1 MSVAVESAVA
11 PVAPAEEPDIC
22 CICCDV
28 ETPEASFVKPGPC
41 KCKGSIKFHI
51 PCLLQAMQHS
61 AMCGACKAPFTDP
74 EFIGMQKRT
83 LKPEEEVIMSTSRC
97 YSDAKNAI
105 IYYKADEAGVE
116 QGTAY
121 VFVEYTNWE
130 YTGFYYFATIDF
142 TNGVINGEV
151 VVAGDY
157 SKSPRLSKQKDMVF
171 TVNAGEVCG
180 AFIRYRIYSS
190 VELYQEQQIAER
202 GCWLPNGAL
211 IGLHEVRDWVRCDMY
226 NEEFIIVKRATY
238 KEDGSGQLED
248 GEHMLR
254 SEKDP
259 NSVIFADYKGGQLHG
274 KWASYKNRR
283 NGSAPTETRH
293 YKNGVL
299 HGLRTRYEP
308 SRDSVTPSS
317 PIQEIMY
324 KDGFI
329 HGMVRIYELYMN
341 KNWDKAPRLVAEGNY
356 KAGMPVGVQRVFTN
370 GRLYE
375 ETTLA
380 ADGSGLLD
388 GVCTYYADG
397 AIYQRASFKM
407 GVLDGFLR
415 FYDNRGVERVRIL
428 MKDGRPKEG
437 SRATYFDAS
446 GSVEEECK
454 VEYGAFL
461 ADFLEEGTIVR
472 QNETVTA
479 NGLGDSVD
487 VQLYEVVQE
496 PEQRWDE
503 ERCYCGMCYRSSRDD
518 YDSDDDDYDRDNYYE
533 RRYRRGYYD

>member
-1 MSVAVESAVA
+1 
-11 PVAPAEEPDIC
+11 
-22 CICCDV
+22 
-28 ETPEASFVKPGPC
+28 
-41 KCKGSIKFHI
+41 
-51 PCLLQAMQHS
+51 
-61 AMCGACKAPFTDP
+61 
-74 EFIGMQKRT
+74 MQKRD
-83 LKPEEEVIMSTSRC
+83 LKPEEEVIMSTSRR
-97 YSDAKNAI
+97 YSDAKNAV

-116 QGTAY
+116 QGEAY

-130 YTGFYYFATIDF
+130 YTGFYYFATVDF
-142 TNGVINGEV
+142 TDGVISSEV

-171 TVNAGEVCG
+171 TVKAGEVCG
-180 AFIRYRIYSS
+180 EFIRYCIYSS
-190 VELYQEQQIAER
+190 FELNQEQQVSER
-202 GCWLPNGAL
+202 GCWFPNGAL
-211 IGLHEVRDWVRCDMY
+211 IGLHEVRDWVRCNMY
-226 NEEFIIVKRATY
+226 NEEFILVKRATY

-254 SEKDP
+254 SEKDS
-259 NSVIFADYKGGQLHG
+259 NFVIFADYKGGQLHG

-283 NGSAPTETRH
+283 EGSAPNEVRH

-299 HGLRTRYEP
+299 HGLRTRYELSDDLVIP
-308 SRDSVTPSS
+308 SL

-329 HGMVRIYELYMN
+329 HGMVRIYE
-341 KNWDKAPRLVAEGNY
+341 PRMTAHGVNFSQIFAEGNY
-356 KAGMPVGVQRVFTN
+356 KAGMPVGVQRIFTN

-397 AIYQRASFKM
+397 AMYQRASFKM

-437 SRATYFDAS
+437 SKAMYYDAS
-446 GSVEEECK
+446 GAMEEERK

-479 NGLGDSVD
+479 NGLGASVD
-487 VQLYEVVQE
+487 VQLYEVVPEVE
-496 PEQRWDE
+496 PDWDN
-503 ERCYCGMCYRSSRDD
+503 ERCYCSMCYRSSRND
-518 YDSDDDDYDRDNYYE
+518 YDSDDDYDRDNYYE